1 MNVTFCRGMRFA
13 TTLGFSPILA
23 TRNFLETTRLIRC
36 TDSKSWRLK
45 FFERYPHYRNPS
57 CNYVSFLNHIK
68 TYEMPYKNKFG
79 KNALVACY
87 CNLNCNK
94 GDTPKV
100 QPMKKLS
107 VFAKMKQMT
116 KDYWHILIPVHIIT
130 NIGWIVIFYVAI
142 KNGVDITN
150 LMELMHF
157 SNKYIETVNNSNVG
171 NWALTYL
178 LYKIFTPLRY
188 TVTIGCTTM
197 AIKQL
202 SKSGMVKPLSF
213 KTTEPSKTTTPWE
226 IPLKIERQTKP
237 PKT

>member
-1 MNVTFCRGMRFA
+1 MINYIQSQYFA
-13 TTLGFSPILA
+13 MS
-23 TRNFLETTRLIRC
+23 
-36 TDSKSWRLK
+36 
-45 FFERYPHYRNPS
+45 
-57 CNYVSFLNHIK
+57 V
-68 TYEMPYKNKFG
+68 
-79 KNALVACY
+79 
-87 CNLNCNK
+87 
-94 GDTPKV
+94 
-100 QPMKKLS
+100 LS
-107 VFAKMKQMT
+107 VV
-116 KDYWHILIPVHIIT
+116 WILQTSWSLCI
-130 NIGWIVIFYVAI
+130 
-142 KNGVDITN
+142 
-150 LMELMHF
+150 L
-157 SNKYIETVNNSNVG
+157 TVNNSNVG